1 MNYLFLFI
9 PFLTIAGCWSVV
21 FFTEK
26 ILLYPVE
33 PRSVLGIRVQGL
45 LHRYRPQ
52 LIDGLAARIQDA
64 FEKMEGLEA
73 RLTDPENFS
82 RLKPTI
88 EEHID
93 DFLRNK
99 LKEQMPMISMFI
111 GDKTVNTL
119 KTIFIAEI
127 EKLFPRVIG
136 QYAGN
141 LKKDLQV
148 GKLVKEKLETIPP
161 AVINDQ
167 LQPLLH
173 PAFVRLGRAAL
184 VIGLLTALLQVAVY
198 FLLLA

>member
-1 MNYLFLFI
+1 MNYLFLLI
-9 PFLTIAGCWSVV
+9 PLLTVAGCWSVV

-26 ILLYPVE
+26 ILLYPTE
-33 PRSVLGIRVQGL
+33 PRSVLGFRMQGL

-52 LIDGLAARIQDA
+52 LIDELAARIQTA
-64 FEKMEGLEA
+64 FDKMEGLEA

-141 LKKDLQV
+141 LKKDLQL
-148 GKLVKEKLETIPP
+148 GKLVKEKLEAISP
-161 AVINDQ
+161 AEINNQ
-167 LQPLLH
+167 LAPLLH

-184 VIGLLTALLQVAVY
+184 LIGLFTALLQTVIY
-198 FLLLA
+198 LLLLA

>member
-1 MNYLFLFI
+1 MNYLFLLI
-9 PFLTIAGCWSVV
+9 PLLTIVGCWSVV

-33 PRSVLGIRVQGL
+33 PRSFLGIRVQGL

-52 LIDGLAARIQDA
+52 LIDGLAARIQSA

-73 RLTDPENFS
+73 KLTDPENFS

-141 LKKDLQV
+141 LKKDLQL
-148 GKLVKEKLETIPP
+148 GKLVKEKLESISP
-161 AVINDQ
+161 ADINSQ
-167 LQPLLH
+167 LAPLLH
-173 PAFVRLGRAAL
+173 PAFVRLGQAAL
-184 VIGLLTALLQVAVY
+184 VIGLLTALLQIAVY
-198 FLLLA
+198 VLLLA

>member
-1 MNYLFLFI
+1 MNYLFLLI

-148 GKLVKEKLETIPP
+148 GKLVKEKLETIAP

>member
-1 MNYLFLFI
+1 MNYLFLLI
-9 PFLTIAGCWSVV
+9 PLLTVAGCWSVV

-26 ILLYPVE
+26 ILLYPTE
-33 PRSVLGIRVQGL
+33 PRSVLGFRVQGL

-52 LIDGLAARIQDA
+52 LIDGLAARIQTA
-64 FEKMEGLEA
+64 FDKMEGLEA

-141 LKKDLQV
+141 LKKDLQL
-148 GKLVKEKLETIPP
+148 GKLVKEKLEAVSP
-161 AVINDQ
+161 AEINNQ
-167 LQPLLH
+167 LVPLLH

-184 VIGLLTALLQVAVY
+184 LIGLFTALLQTAVY
-198 FLLLA
+198 LLLLA

>member
-1 MNYLFLFI
+1 MNYLFLLI
-9 PFLTIAGCWSVV
+9 PVLTIAGCWSVV

-52 LIDGLAARIQDA
+52 LTDGLATRIQDA
-64 FEKMEGLEA
+64 FEKMEGLETK
-73 RLTDPENFS
+73 LTDPENFS

-148 GKLVKEKLETIPP
+148 GKLVKEKLESIPS
-161 AVINDQ
+161 AAINDQ

-184 VIGLLTALLQVAVY
+184 LIGLLTALLQVAVY
-198 FLLLA
+198 LLLLA

>member
-1 MNYLFLFI
+1 MNYLFLLI
-9 PFLTIAGCWSVV
+9 PLLTIAGCWSVV

-26 ILLYPVE
+26 ILLHPIE
-33 PRSVLGIRVQGL
+33 PRSLLGIRVQGL

-52 LIDGLAARIQDA
+52 LIDGLAARIQSA
-64 FEKMEGLEA
+64 FEKMEGLEDK
-73 RLTDPENFS
+73 LTDPENFS

-141 LKKDLQV
+141 LKKDLQI
-148 GKLVKEKLETIPP
+148 GKLVKEKLESIPP
-161 AVINDQ
+161 ADINSQ
-167 LQPLLH
+167 LTPLLH

-184 VIGLLTALLQVAVY
+184 LIGLLTALLQIAVY
-198 FLLLA
+198 VLLLA

>member
-1 MNYLFLFI
+1 MNYLFLLI
-9 PFLTIAGCWSVV
+9 PVLTIAGCWSVV

-26 ILLYPVE
+26 ILLYPIE
-33 PRSVLGIRVQGL
+33 PRSVAGFRIQGL
-45 LHRYRPQ
+45 LHRYRQQ
-52 LIDGLAARIQDA
+52 LIDGLSARIQTA
-64 FEKMEGLEA
+64 FDQMEGLEA
-73 RLTDPENFS
+73 KLTDPENFS

-141 LKKDLQV
+141 LKKDLQL
-148 GKLVKEKLETIPP
+148 GKLVKEKLEAITP
-161 AVINDQ
+161 AKINNQ
-167 LQPLLH
+167 LAPLLH

-184 VIGLLTALLQVAVY
+184 LIGLFTAVLQTAVY
-198 FLLLA
+198 LLLLA

>member
-9 PFLTIAGCWSVV
+9 PLLTIAASWSVV

-33 PRSVLGIRVQGL
+33 PRSFLGIRVQGL

-52 LIDGLAARIQDA
+52 LIDGLSARIQTA
-64 FEKMEGLEA
+64 FEKMEGLET

-127 EKLFPRVIG
+127 EQLFPRVIG

-141 LKKDLQV
+141 LKKDLQL
-148 GKLVKEKLETIPP
+148 GQLVKEKLNAISSTD
-161 AVINDQ
+161 INNQ
-167 LQPLLH
+167 LAPLLH
-173 PAFVRLGRAAL
+173 PAFVRLGRAAIG
-184 VIGLLTALLQVAVY
+184 IGLLTALLQMMVY
-198 FLLLA
+198 ILLLA